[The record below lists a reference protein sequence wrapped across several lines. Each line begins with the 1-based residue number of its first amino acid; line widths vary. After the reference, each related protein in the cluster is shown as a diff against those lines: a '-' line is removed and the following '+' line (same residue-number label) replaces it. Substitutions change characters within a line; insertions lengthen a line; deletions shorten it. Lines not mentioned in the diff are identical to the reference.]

1 METAFG
7 PELAERFEALRPLG
21 RGASGVVLLA
31 RRRDT
36 GALVAVKRLAE
47 YATEDAE
54 ARARVMREARVL
66 QELHHGGIVS
76 IAEVGMDGAAP
87 YIVEGYVE
95 GPTLEELLLQEKRLP
110 LTDAVR
116 LACCMASALAY
127 AHDHGVVHRDLAP
140 SNVICRP
147 DGGVTLVDFGLART
161 ERQRTAVTRLGV
173 VVGTP
178 LYMAPEQLR
187 SEKPTP
193 AIDVYALGTMLF
205 ETVAGRPPFQGQ
217 GPEFL
222 RAKLLEAPP
231 SLALAAEGVPP
242 DLAALVDSCLDP
254 EPHNRPS
261 TGAAVL
267 ARLAPVAGAL
277 GVALPADETRAA
289 PVPPPPTAALRRMP
303 LPWALLLGSL
313 VLLGVALAL
322 WSSLRLATPGS

>member
-47 YATEDAE
+47 YASEDAE

-87 YIVEGYVE
+87 YLVEGYVE

-205 ETVAGRPPFQGQ
+205 EMTAGRPPFQGQ

-222 RAKLLEAPP
+222 RAKLLDAPP
-231 SLALAAEGVPP
+231 SLAAAAPETVPSG
-242 DLAALVDSCLDP
+242 LAALVDRCLDP
-254 EPHNRPS
+254 EPGSRPGDG
-261 TGAAVL
+261 TAVL
-267 ARLAPVAGAL
+267 ALLAPVARAL
-277 GVALPADETRAA
+277 GIDLPADESRPT
-289 PVPPPPTAALRRMP
+289 PVPAPPAAALRRMP
-303 LPWALLLGSL
+303 LPWAMLVGSL
-313 VLLGVALAL
+313 VLAGAALAL
-322 WSSLRLATPGS
+322 WVARQG